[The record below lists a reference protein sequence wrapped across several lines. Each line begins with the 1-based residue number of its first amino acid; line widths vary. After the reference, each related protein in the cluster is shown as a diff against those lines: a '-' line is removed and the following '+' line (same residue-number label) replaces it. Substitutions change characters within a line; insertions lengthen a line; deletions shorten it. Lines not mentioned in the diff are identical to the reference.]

1 MTSAPETSLQE
12 TCVLLMLNFKTHL
25 CEKLVCTL
33 TNIDNDDSNNN
44 LIMYI
49 LLIVL
54 TIKQ

>member
-1 MTSAPETSLQE
+1 MCAPETSLQE
-12 TCVLLMLNFKTHL
+12 KCVLLKLNFKTHL
-25 CEKLVCTL
+25 CEKLVCIL